1 MTATTLPDLRII
13 TPKRGYPRLGAA
25 DRKHVE
31 KLEKRSS
38 ELCQAMIDA
47 GFGHVRFNERKN
59 YDHPVIREATLVDG
73 ELASIY
79 AEFERRT
86 GVKYYLHG

>member
-1 MTATTLPDLRII
+1 MLPDLKII

-25 DRKHVE
+25 DRKRVE

-38 ELCQAMIDA
+38 ELRQAMIEA
-47 GFGHVRFNERKN
+47 GFVHVRYNERKN
-59 YDHPVIREATLVDG
+59 YDHPVIKEAIAVDD

-86 GVKYYLHG
+86 GIKYYLHGY